1 MDGKANKEVSKSAVD
16 RGKGK
21 RGGEGTDRGKGR
33 KGKERNRKDNGKEQ
47 ERTQPTSAV
56 TFLVYGSFS
65 FGFYVI

>member
-1 MDGKANKEVSKSAVD
+1 MERLIKRLANQQWTEGKE
-16 RGKGK
+16 
-21 RGGEGTDRGKGR
+21 RGGEGADRGKGR
-33 KGKERNRKDNGKEQ
+33 KGKERNRKDNGREQ